1 MSFSDLIIKFHIL
14 FNKYRFYET
23 MFHDILNRGDFMSI
37 MTQLEFELDFSS
49 SEKTIAKY
57 ILDNGEDILNLSV
70 KELAKQTY
78 TSPATIVRLCRKLGL
93 NGYGDFKIKYSAEL
107 QFDKKNKKR
116 VDVNFPFGNTDSNSQ
131 IAYRIANLHQEAI
144 EDTLN
149 LVDFKNLDK
158 IINLLDQARRIYL
171 FGNGNSLLA
180 GFDFQHKMM
189 RIGKM
194 VEMRAHAGEQGF
206 LSYTCS
212 PDDVAILISYSGE
225 TNEMVELAKFLK
237 KMHVP
242 LLGIT
247 SIGDNQLSKYC
258 TYIMN
263 TGSREKIFSKI
274 APYSSKTSISYL
286 LDLIFSCIF
295 RLNYDHYINE
305 KINRDKLFDHRHPY
319 KSPIND

>member
-1 MSFSDLIIKFHIL
+1 MVTLKSNIQLNYSLIKKTKNVLTSTFL
-14 FNKYRFYET
+14 LET
-23 MFHDILNRGDFMSI
+23 P
-37 MTQLEFELDFSS
+37 TQ
-49 SEKTIAKY
+49 IA
-57 ILDNGEDILNLSV
+57 
-70 KELAKQTY
+70 
-78 TSPATIVRLCRKLGL
+78 
-93 NGYGDFKIKYSAEL
+93 
-107 QFDKKNKKR
+107 
-116 VDVNFPFGNTDSNSQ
+116 

>member
-14 FNKYRFYET
+14 FNKYQFYET

-158 IINLLDQARRIYL
+158 IIN
-171 FGNGNSLLA
+171 
-180 GFDFQHKMM
+180 
-189 RIGKM
+189 
-194 VEMRAHAGEQGF
+194 
-206 LSYTCS
+206 
-212 PDDVAILISYSGE
+212 
-225 TNEMVELAKFLK
+225 
-237 KMHVP
+237 
-242 LLGIT
+242 
-247 SIGDNQLSKYC
+247 
-258 TYIMN
+258 
-263 TGSREKIFSKI
+263 
-274 APYSSKTSISYL
+274 
-286 LDLIFSCIF
+286 
-295 RLNYDHYINE
+295 
-305 KINRDKLFDHRHPY
+305 
-319 KSPIND
+319 

>member
-1 MSFSDLIIKFHIL
+1 MKLSFMIQL
-14 FNKYRFYET
+14 T
-23 MFHDILNRGDFMSI
+23 RGDIMSI

-57 ILDNGEDILNLSV
+57 ILENGEDILALSI

-78 TSPATIVRLCRKLGL
+78 TSPATIVRLCHKLGL
-93 NGYGDFKIKYSAEL
+93 EGFGDFKIKYSAEL

-116 VDVNFPFGNTDSNSQ
+116 IDVNFPFDKDDSNSQ
-131 IAYRIANLHQEAI
+131 IAYRIASLHQEAI
-144 EDTLN
+144 EDTLS

-158 IINLLDQARRIYL
+158 IISALNKANRIYL

-194 VEMRAHAGEQGF
+194 VEMRPHAGEQGF
-206 LSYTCS
+206 LSYTCM
-212 PDDVAILISYSGE
+212 PNDIAIIISYSGE
-225 TNEMVELAKFLK
+225 TTEMVTLAKFLNK
-237 KMHVP
+237 IHVP
-242 LLGIT
+242 ILGIT

-258 TYIMN
+258 TYILN

-295 RLNYDHYINE
+295 KLNYEINVND